1 MVSLVSIVII
11 FSLVWWLVFFMS
23 LPIGVQSQRNPEPGH
38 DPGAPENP
46 HLLPKLFWSTMIA
59 LIVTLLIVTL
69 LNIGIFDVIL
79 EEAP

>member
-1 MVSLVSIVII
+1 MNVASIIVV

-23 LPIGVQSQRNPEPGH
+23 LPIGVRQVEKPEEGH

-69 LNIGIFDVIL
+69 LNMGMFEGL
-79 EEAP
+79 LQEAP